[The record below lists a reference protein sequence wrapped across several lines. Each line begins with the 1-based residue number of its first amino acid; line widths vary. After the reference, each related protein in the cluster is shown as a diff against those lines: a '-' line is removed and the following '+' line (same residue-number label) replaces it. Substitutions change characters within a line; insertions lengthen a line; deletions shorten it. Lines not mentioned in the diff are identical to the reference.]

1 VEISNESDAPC
12 SFCATAHARRFGFTE
27 PSTYRDRAYAVFFAG
42 DYDRAE
48 FACRLGLSAAVANQN
63 VMAELVIL
71 TRVLRISN
79 AG

>member
-1 VEISNESDAPC
+1 MNQMHPAVFALPRTPAAS
-12 SFCATAHARRFGFTE
+12 GFTE
-27 PSTYRDRAYAVFFAG
+27 PSTYRDRAYAAFFVG

-48 FACRLGLSAAVANQN
+48 SACRLGLSAAVANQN